1 MDDFPIDRQSLAIL
15 AIGWALALLATL
27 T

>member
-1 MDDFPIDRQSLAIL
+1 MDDFPIDRQTLAIL
-15 AIGWALALLATL
+15 AIGWALALLVTF